1 MLLGEW
7 PRSDDCG
14 LHSRRDHRPCE
25 LSRGKVTWRDRGGA
39 GLKALCKFIYK
50 AWKAW
55 KTPSQLGEDARG
67 EGKEERERHKLSGKV
82 EMAAVGR

>member
-1 MLLGEW
+1 MLLCEG

-25 LSRGKVTWRDRGGA
+25 LSRGKATWRDRGGA
-39 GLKALCKFIYK
+39 RLKAR
-50 AWKAW
+50 KAW

>member
-1 MLLGEW
+1 M
-7 PRSDDCG
+7 
-14 LHSRRDHRPCE
+14 
-25 LSRGKVTWRDRGGA
+25 
-39 GLKALCKFIYK
+39 KALCKFIYK